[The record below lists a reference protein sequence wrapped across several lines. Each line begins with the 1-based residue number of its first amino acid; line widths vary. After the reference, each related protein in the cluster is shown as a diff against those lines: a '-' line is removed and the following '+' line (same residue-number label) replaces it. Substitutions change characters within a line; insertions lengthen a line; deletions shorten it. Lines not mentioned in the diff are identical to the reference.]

1 MTWKHDDLANDLAKH
16 LRTPE
21 RMIWTDMQLGPAG
34 SPRPD
39 VYSVPKS
46 YSRFTPL
53 AYEIKISVADFRA
66 DVTAGKWQ
74 SYLRYAS
81 GVTFAV
87 PVGLISKADL
97 PAGCGLIVRGEEGW
111 RVLKAPTLRPIEN
124 LPLEAWQKLL
134 MDGVKRLGDRG
145 RRDRAT
151 AARDGEPFATWHAV
165 TSVRKRLGEK
175 VARFLEDADDCQ
187 RWLKQARER
196 ADSAQAAADK
206 TYREAV
212 DDARKRAEAEVAAM
226 NQHRADLCTTLGLPP
241 TAHDFQIRQKV
252 RALTMRLDRDEE
264 VARLRQQINVIKDAL
279 DRALEPV
286 PTLKPPA
293 AGEAA

>member
-1 MTWKHDDLANDLAKH
+1 MTWKHDDLANDLAEH

-53 AYEIKISVADFRA
+53 AYEIKISVADFRS
-66 DVTAGKWQ
+66 DVTSGKWQ
-74 SYLRYAS
+74 SYLRYAAA
-81 GVTFAV
+81 VTFAV
-87 PVGLISKADL
+87 PAGLITKSDL
-97 PAGCGLIVRGEEGW
+97 PAGCGLIVRGDDGW
-111 RVLKAPTLRPIEN
+111 RTLKAPTLRPIEN

-134 MDGVKRLGDRG
+134 MDGVKRLEGRG
-145 RRDRAT
+145 RQDRAG
-151 AARDGEPFATWHAV
+151 AGREGDPFVTWHAV
-165 TSVRKRLGEK
+165 ASVRKRLGEK
-175 VARFLEDADDCQ
+175 VANFLKDEAACRQ
-187 RWLKQARER
+187 RLERARER

-206 TYREAV
+206 AYREAV
-212 DDARKRAEAEVAAM
+212 DDARERADREVAAM
-226 NQHRADLCTTLGLPP
+226 NQIRADLCATLALPP

-264 VARLRQQINVIKDAL
+264 
-279 DRALEPV
+279 
-286 PTLKPPA
+286 
-293 AGEAA
+293 